1 MTASAD
7 GRIPGAPGDGYSRGP
22 GDRYSG
28 APGDRYSGD
37 AASDHSVGELIG
49 NISNDLSQLFRQ
61 EVELAKAE
69 VKVEA
74 AKAGKA
80 AGMLGGAGFAGYLAV
95 VLLSF
100 AAVFGLANVMDP
112 GWAALIVAV
121 VWAVIGAILYARGR
135 SKLKTVDPMPR
146 RTVDTIKEDAQWLK
160 NPTG

>member
-1 MTASAD
+1 VTLPPSHERTDEVAD
-7 GRIPGAPGDGYSRGP
+7 TSIGD
-22 GDRYSG
+22 
-28 APGDRYSGD
+28 
-37 AASDHSVGELIG
+37 LIG

-69 VKVEA
+69 LKQEA
-74 AKAGKA
+74 SKAGKA

-100 AAVFGLANVMDP
+100 AAVFGLANVMDA
-112 GWAALIVAV
+112 GWAALIVAAI
-121 VWAVIGAILYARGR
+121 WAIVGAVLYVTGR
-135 SKLKTVDPMPR
+135 NKLKTVDPMPR

>member
-1 MTASAD
+1 MTA
-7 GRIPGAPGDGYSRGP
+7 PYT
-22 GDRYSG
+22 DREEPAETSI
-28 APGDRYSGD
+28 
-37 AASDHSVGELIG
+37 GELIG

-61 EVELAKAE
+61 EVELAKVE
-69 VKVEA
+69 LKQEA

-100 AAVFGLANVMDP
+100 AAVFALANVMDA

-121 VWAVIGAILYARGR
+121 VWGVIGAVLYLTGR
-135 SKLKTVDPMPR
+135 NKLKTVDPMPR

>member
-1 MTASAD
+1 MTTPREDRVAETS
-7 GRIPGAPGDGYSRGP
+7 IGD
-22 GDRYSG
+22 
-28 APGDRYSGD
+28 
-37 AASDHSVGELIG
+37 LIG
-49 NISNDLSQLFRQ
+49 DISNDLSRLFRQ

-69 VKVEA
+69 IKQEA
-74 AKAGKA
+74 SKAGKA

-100 AAVFGLANVMDP
+100 ALVFGLANVMDA

-121 VWAVIGAILYARGR
+121 IWAVTGAALYAAGR
-135 SKLKTVDPMPR
+135 KRLKTVDPVPR

>member
-1 MTASAD
+1 MTT
-7 GRIPGAPGDGYSRGP
+7 PQSR
-22 GDRYSG
+22 
-28 APGDRYSGD
+28 
-37 AASDHSVGELIG
+37 SDHAEQVSETSIGELIG
-49 NISNDLSQLFRQ
+49 NISDDLSQLFRQ

-69 VKVEA
+69 LRQEA
-74 AKAGKA
+74 TKAGKA

-100 AAVFGLANVMDP
+100 AAVFGLANVMDA

-121 VWAVIGAILYARGR
+121 IWAVVGGVLYLTGR
-135 SKLKTVDPMPR
+135 QKLRTVDPMPR

>member
-1 MTASAD
+1 MTFDNGGVRAPRSAGTAGPD
-7 GRIPGAPGDGYSRGP
+7 PGLH
-22 GDRYSG
+22 
-28 APGDRYSGD
+28 
-37 AASDHSVGELIG
+37 AAQPRDPEDMSIGQLIG
-49 NISNDLSQLFRQ
+49 DISDDLSRLFRQ

-69 VKVEA
+69 LKQEA

-100 AAVFGLANVMDP
+100 ALVFGLGNVMDL

-121 VWAVIGAILYARGR
+121 IWGVIGAVLYANGR
-135 SKLKTVDPMPR
+135 KKLKTVDPVPH
-146 RTVDTIKEDAQWLK
+146 RTVDTIKEDAQWMK

>member
-1 MTASAD
+1 MTAPHSD
-7 GRIPGAPGDGYSRGP
+7 LNGRDPGDTSI
-22 GDRYSG
+22 
-28 APGDRYSGD
+28 
-37 AASDHSVGELIG
+37 GELIG

-69 VKVEA
+69 VKQEA

-100 AAVFGLANVMDP
+100 ALVFGLANVMDA
-112 GWAALIVAV
+112 GWAALIVAAL
-121 VWAVIGAILYARGR
+121 WLIIGGVLYATGR
-135 SKLKTVDPMPR
+135 KQLKTVDPVPH

>member
-1 MTASAD
+1 MTAPNQQHRVDDEEVAET
-7 GRIPGAPGDGYSRGP
+7 
-22 GDRYSG
+22 
-28 APGDRYSGD
+28 
-37 AASDHSVGELIG
+37 SVGEMIG

-69 VKVEA
+69 LKVEA

-80 AGMLGGAGFAGYLAV
+80 GGMLGGAAFAAYLAV

-100 AAVFGLANVMDP
+100 ALVFALDAVMPA

-121 VWAVIGAILYARGR
+121 LWGVIGGVLYVTGKNR
-135 SKLKTVDPMPR
+135 LKTVDPMPR
-146 RTVDTIKEDAQWLK
+146 RTVDTLKEDAQWLK

>member
-1 MTASAD
+1 VTAPYPTE
-7 GRIPGAPGDGYSRGP
+7 R
-22 GDRYSG
+22 DRSEEV
-28 APGDRYSGD
+28 SET
-37 AASDHSVGELIG
+37 SVGDLIG

-61 EVELAKAE
+61 EVELAKVE
-69 VKVEA
+69 LKQEA

-80 AGMLGGAGFAGYLAV
+80 AGFLGAAGFAGYLTV

-100 AAVFGLANVMDP
+100 ALVFALGNVMDL

-121 VWAVIGAILYARGR
+121 IWGIVGAVLYANGR
-135 SKLKTVDPMPR
+135 KKLKTVDPVPH

>member
-1 MTASAD
+1 MTYPAPHAD
-7 GRIPGAPGDGYSRGP
+7 RADEVAETSIGD
-22 GDRYSG
+22 
-28 APGDRYSGD
+28 
-37 AASDHSVGELIG
+37 LIG

-69 VKVEA
+69 LKQEA
-74 AKAGKA
+74 GKAGKA

-100 AAVFGLANVMDP
+100 ALVFALANIMDA

-121 VWAVIGAILYARGR
+121 IWGVIGAVLYTTGR
-135 SKLKTVDPMPR
+135 KQLKDVDPVPH

>member
-1 MTASAD
+1 MTAPYPDDHRTEPAD
-7 GRIPGAPGDGYSRGP
+7 T
-22 GDRYSG
+22 
-28 APGDRYSGD
+28 
-37 AASDHSVGELIG
+37 SVGELIG

-69 VKVEA
+69 LKQEA
-74 AKAGKA
+74 TKAGKA

-100 AAVFGLANVMDP
+100 ALVFALANVMDA

-121 VWAVIGAILYARGR
+121 IWGIIGAVLYVLGR
-135 SKLKTVDPMPR
+135 NRLKTVDPMPH